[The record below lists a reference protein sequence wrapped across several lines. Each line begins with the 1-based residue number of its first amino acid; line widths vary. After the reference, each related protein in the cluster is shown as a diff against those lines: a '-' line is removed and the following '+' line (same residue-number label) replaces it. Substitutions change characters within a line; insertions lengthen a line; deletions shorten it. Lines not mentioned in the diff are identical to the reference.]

1 MNDKRGTCAQCVKK
15 VDTKQEV
22 SLGVVISFFCG
33 HWEMTRLARYLG
45 FSTNDDNAPCAST
58 QGTGCSKNEC
68 SFIVASSLGMN
79 EHARWCISFGCAR
92 TVSVR
97 WGSAA
102 AACPRWLRRCVAC
115 CSCQLLILL
124 LKGLVLVSGVF
135 CSGCCGST
143 PSIVC
148 SYAGY
153 VGACDW
159 RVTPW
164 PMQMRRLGMIGGAF
178 LQNCMR
184 AFLGTCLSI
193 N

>member
-1 MNDKRGTCAQCVKK
+1 MCQESRHQARSKSGCRYIILLRTLGNDPFGALFGLFHKRRQRTVR
-15 VDTKQEV
+15 EYPR
-22 SLGVVISFFCG
+22 
-33 HWEMTRLARYLG
+33 HRL
-45 FSTNDDNAPCAST
+45 
-58 QGTGCSKNEC
+58 QQNEC